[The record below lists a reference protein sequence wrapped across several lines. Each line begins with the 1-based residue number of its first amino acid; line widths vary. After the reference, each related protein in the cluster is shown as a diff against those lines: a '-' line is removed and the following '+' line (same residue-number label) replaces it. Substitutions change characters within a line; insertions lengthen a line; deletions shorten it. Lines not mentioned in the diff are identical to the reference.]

1 MITREIWSG
10 ILLGTTI
17 IGSELDV
24 RTKGR
29 TCHVSIKG
37 VSCEAR
43 VICHVSA

>member
-10 ILLGTTI
+10 ILLGMTI
-17 IGSELDV
+17 TRSELDV
-24 RTKGR
+24 RTESR